1 MDFLKSTKGGPF
13 GSAGGR
19 IPEERASEPPRPSP
33 KSAPE
38 MEYLYWFGECS
49 ENQFGR
55 PKKKFGKI
63 FEFFFENPPL
73 LEKILDPPLS

>member
-13 GSAGGR
+13 RSAGGR
-19 IPEERASEPPRPSP
+19 IPEEKASAPRPSP

-55 PKKKFGKI
+55 PKKKVDKI
-63 FEFFFENPPL
+63 FEFFFQNTPL